1 MIPYIDFAALSVAL
15 FVIAIYGIVSR
26 RNGVT
31 FIVSAEIIINAALIN
46 FVAAAASFGSLDGA
60 SYALLILVIAVL
72 ETVAIIG
79 MLMAFSRRTG
89 SVSFSALRNFK
100 G

>member
-1 MIPYIDFAALSVAL
+1 MIPYSDFTILSGIL
-15 FVIAIYGIVSR
+15 FVIAIYGILSR

-46 FVAAAASFGSLDGA
+46 FIGASTVFDSLDSA
-60 SYALLILVIAVL
+60 SYALIVLVIAAL

-79 MLMAFSRRTG
+79 MLIVFYKRTG
-89 SVSFSALRNFK
+89 SVSFSELRNFK